1 MLASSA
7 VVFTLAHASTSNQK
21 HLGPASTTLRASP
34 RSRRGTH
41 NSRGPARLGHHA
53 PDIRTES
60 TPNPPRSPADAGR
73 LAASEQ
79 GTASCRMARHL
90 EESRAPDNGA
100 QSQLGSVRPR
110 ILRAGQPKSGEPL
123 FPNLMSPADARLGGV
138 FMASASFRL
147 PVALLK
153 AVELSASPF
162 EDGEVRLL
170 KREPDWNRNAI
181 SGLFDG
187 LRKLRCCVGG
197 PLGPCASQP
206 RRAVWYGT
214 KPVSRSSS
222 SAARSSS
229 NPGPTAPAC
238 GSSAPSS
245 DG

>member
-1 MLASSA
+1 MLLTYAQKA
-7 VVFTLAHASTSNQK
+7 HPTL
-21 HLGPASTTLRASP
+21 
-34 RSRRGTH
+34 
-41 NSRGPARLGHHA
+41 PARPPTLVDSQPVNKGQHLAEWRAIWRKVA
-53 PDIRTES
+53 PLTTGRKVSWDRFARESFELVRAALIYQRNALEMYAETELHVPLRPS
-60 TPNPPRSPADAGR
+60 ASGVVTPV
-73 LAASEQ
+73 LW
-79 GTASCRMARHL
+79 
-90 EESRAPDNGA
+90 
-100 QSQLGSVRPR
+100 
-110 ILRAGQPKSGEPL
+110 PKSGEPL